1 MLFQIAV
8 GLHTSCF
15 FVDQSNWGLLIY
27 LRNLAS
33 LWTQNHSLSLL
44 LLFLIPRL
52 SIQFSGFSVFMCCVQ
67 ILDFLA
73 FHRVFGPWTII
84 FSDLM
89 GDLAKFATILMIFM
103 FGFNMVV
110 LAMNQPYFALTGT
123 YDSESVSKE
132 KISRIYSPSLF
143 LSPIVIVS
151 GIFYAVME

>member
-1 MLFQIAV
+1 MLYWIEWMVLIWLSGRMLSELTNRSRFKGLGGISKLSILILNLIAV

-27 LRNLAS
+27 VRNL
-33 LWTQNHSLSLL
+33 
-44 LLFLIPRL
+44 
-52 SIQFSGFSVFMCCVQ
+52 FSGLSVFMCCVQ

-73 FHRVFGPWTII
+73 FHRIFGPWTII

-110 LAMNQPYFALTGT
+110 LAMNQPYFALTEMSGSIEQT
-123 YDSESVSKE
+123 QEVLDKNAGDFSV
-132 KISRIYSPSLF
+132 
-143 LSPIVIVS
+143 
-151 GIFYAVME
+151 